1 MNQPIPKAYDATNI
15 KILEGLEAVRKRPAM
30 YIGGTGLD
38 GLHHLIYEIVDNSVD
53 EAIAGFCS
61 EVEVIIHIDN
71 SVTVTDN
78 GRGIPIDMHSE
89 RNVSAA
95 EVVMTVLHAGGKFDK
110 DTYKVSAGL
119 HGVGVSVVNALSET
133 LFLEIKRD
141 GGIYTQKY
149 ERGKPINPLQ
159 KTGNTTIAGTRIT
172 FKPDHQIFPDLNF
185 NFDVLSNRLREL
197 SFLNKGLKINFHDER
212 DGRGHEFFYEGG
224 ILSFIEHLS
233 KNKKN
238 IHEKPIYISSQNE
251 ECQLE
256 LALQYNDGYSEDVF
270 TFVNNVNTRDGGT
283 HLSGFRSALTRTINS
298 YAEQSGLLKKA
309 DISLSGDD
317 VREGIIAVLSLKIP
331 EPQFEG
337 QTKGKLG
344 NSEVKGIV
352 EQIVNKELG
361 DIFER
366 TPALAKAIT
375 AKAINAAQAREAAKK
390 AKDLVRRK
398 NALEI
403 SSLPGK
409 LADCS
414 EKDPALSE
422 LYIVEGDSAGGS
434 AKQGRDRRFQAI
446 LPIKGKILNVE
457 KARYDKMIGSDEI
470 RTLVTA
476 LGTGIGKSDFNVEKT
491 RYHKIIIMT
500 DADVDGSHIRTLL
513 LTFFFRQM
521 QGVIEKGYLY
531 IAQPPLFKIK
541 KGKKE
546 SYLKNEK
553 VLLKQ
558 LVSIGTEKLEVKT
571 ASGTTYSGEKLTDLV
586 NNMIRYRDYCD
597 QVAKNNIP
605 TAILNAMIKV
615 GLSVKNLESLEG
627 TMKTIV
633 DIVDDLIS
641 EENKA
646 KYHYKQGK
654 LNIAI
659 QFNRGVQLNEREEN
673 RLKEFLLELDKSN
686 PEKICGKTTH
696 GFEKIDLNQM
706 IKDVSFSV
714 DFDSEKNRYKF
725 LIKGLNQGRE
735 FNIKFN
741 ADFIGSAII
750 QKLFEA
756 YEPIRVLDH
765 PPFKLIEQSGGAA
778 AGDLGQAEPDT
789 DKQAGRLPGQVESKQ
804 ELLAA
809 ILEAGKK
816 GLYIQRYKG
825 LGEMNPEQLW
835 ATTMNPESRVL
846 LQVRADDLVES
857 ELIFTTLMGEAV
869 EPRRDFIEK
878 NALEVKNLDI

>member
-133 LFLEIKRD
+133 LLLEIKRD

-159 KTGNTTIAGTRIT
+159 KTGNTAIAGTRIT

-521 QGVIEKGYLY
+521 QGIIEKGYLY

-553 VLLKQ
+553 ILLKQ

-778 AGDLGQAEPDT
+778 TGDPGQAEPDT